1 MNIKKLSITDGKLE
15 LILENAGQVT
25 TITSEEVT
33 VDVAIDT
40 ENVDTSTPKKITGR
54 GTNPK
59 AKTTPKQPKTPA
71 KVEDDNKTTEDT
83 PESAKEPEQTSG
95 VQQQGNMF
103 TAPN

>member
-40 ENVDTSTPKKITGR
+40 ENVDTSTPKKTTGR
-54 GTNPK
+54 GKKPK
-59 AKTTPKQPKTPA
+59 AKTPA